1 MPCLHLTISGAR
13 SIALQEEGELSEDN
27 IVGRRV
33 GHLTVTG
40 YSRAHPKKGS
50 IWTVRCSCGR
60 TETRTTRGIVNRVD
74 PAPDCCQTCQSERG
88 RARIAKLN
96 ADIQKDARAVIEAA
110 IAESLNGSDA
120 NWPERCAEA
129 VLAALDEHGLHVHRT
144 GSYGQSRAH
153 YACTHQNA

>member
-1 MPCLHLTISGAR
+1 M
-13 SIALQEEGELSEDN
+13 SEDN

-60 TETRTTRGIVNRVD
+60 IETRTTRGIVNRVD

-96 ADIQKDARAVIEAA
+96 ADIQRDARTVIEAA

-120 NWPERCAEA
+120 NWSRRCTDA
-129 VLAALDEHGLHVHRT
+129 VLSALDEHGLHVHRT

-153 YACTHQNA
+153 YAHSPQNG